1 MAKTGRTATVAL
13 VAFMALGLAGRAS
26 GNDTIAKT
34 EQPKP
39 TIVLHVTN
47 YAELSP
53 EVIDAAKAR
62 VAAVYAVIGVRTVW
76 DDRGMAVSR
85 LQNGELHVNVLVLP
99 RDMKQR
105 KGSAEG
111 TKAHVLGQAHLP
123 SGRAYIFCDRIAEMA
138 GLPASFP
145 TALADVI
152 AHEVGHLVL
161 QEGGH
166 SPSGI
171 MRASLHGRFVH
182 VQSFNRDEERIIRA
196 TLKGAN

>member
-1 MAKTGRTATVAL
+1 MAKTGRKLTVAL
-13 VAFMALGLAGRAS
+13 VGFMALGLAGRAS

-53 EVIDAAKAR
+53 EVINEAKAR

-76 DDRGMAVSR
+76 DDGGMAVSR
-85 LQNGELHVNVLVLP
+85 LENGELHVNVLVLP
-99 RDMKQR
+99 RDMKQT
-105 KGSAEG
+105 KSSAKG
-111 TKAHVLGQAHLP
+111 TKADVLGQAHLP
-123 SGRAYIFCDRIAEMA
+123 SGRAYIFCDKIAEMA
-138 GLPASFP
+138 GLPTSFP
-145 TALADVI
+145 NALADVI

-161 QEGGH
+161 QENGH

-171 MRASLHGRFVH
+171 MRASLHGRFMH
-182 VQSFNRDEERIIRA
+182 VQSFNRTEERTIRA
-196 TLKGAN
+196 TLMGTN

>member
-1 MAKTGRTATVAL
+1 MAKTGRKATAAL
-13 VAFMALGLAGRAS
+13 VACMALGLAGRAS
-26 GNDTIAKT
+26 GNDAIEKT
-34 EQPKP
+34 EQTKP

-47 YAELSP
+47 DAALSP
-53 EVIDAAKAR
+53 AVISAAKAR
-62 VAAVYAVIGVRTVW
+62 VAAVFAVIGVRTVW

-85 LQNGELHVNVLVLP
+85 LQNGELHVNILLLP
-99 RDMKQR
+99 RDMKQG
-105 KGSAEG
+105 KGS
-111 TKAHVLGQAHLP
+111 VLGQAHLP

-138 GLPASFP
+138 GLSASFP

-152 AHEVGHLVL
+152 AHEVGHLAL

-182 VQSFNRDEERIIRA
+182 VRSFNRDEERIIRA
-196 TLKGAN
+196 TLMGTN

>member
-1 MAKTGRTATVAL
+1 MAKTGRKATAAL
-13 VAFMALGLAGRAS
+13 VACMALGLAGQAS
-26 GNDTIAKT
+26 GNDTIEKT
-34 EQPKP
+34 EQTKP

-47 YAELSP
+47 DAALSP
-53 EVIDAAKAR
+53 EVINAAKAR

-99 RDMKQR
+99 RDMKQSSG
-105 KGSAEG
+105 KG

-182 VQSFNRDEERIIRA
+182 VQSFNRTEERTIRA
-196 TLKGAN
+196 ALMGTN

>member
-1 MAKTGRTATVAL
+1 MAKTGRTARVAV
-13 VAFMALGLAGRAS
+13 VAFMALGLAARAS

-85 LQNGELHVNVLVLP
+85 LQNGELHVNVLLLP
-99 RDMKQR
+99 RDK
-105 KGSAEG
+105 KG
-111 TKAHVLGQAHLP
+111 TNAHVLGQAHLP
-123 SGRAYIFCDRIAEMA
+123 SGRAYIFCDRIAGMA
-138 GLPASFP
+138 GLPTSFA

-152 AHEVGHLVL
+152 AHEVGHLAL
-161 QEGGH
+161 QGGGH

-171 MRASLHGRFVH
+171 MRASLHGRFKH
-182 VQSFNRDEERIIRA
+182 VQSFNRTEERTIRA
-196 TLKGAN
+196 ALMGTD

>member
-1 MAKTGRTATVAL
+1 MAKTGRTARVAV
-13 VAFMALGLAGRAS
+13 VAFLALGLAGRAS
-26 GNDTIAKT
+26 GNDTIEKT
-34 EQPKP
+34 EQTKP

-47 YAELSP
+47 DAALSP
-53 EVIDAAKAR
+53 EVIGAAKAR

-85 LQNGELHVNVLVLP
+85 LQNGELHVNVLLLP
-99 RDMKQR
+99 RDMRQR
-105 KGSAEG
+105 KSSAG
-111 TKAHVLGQAHLP
+111 PKVQLLGQAHLP
-123 SGRAYIFCDRIAEMA
+123 SGRAYIFCDKIAEMA
-138 GLPASFP
+138 GLPESFP

-166 SPSGI
+166 SRSGI

-182 VQSFNRDEERIIRA
+182 VQSFNRTEERTIRA
-196 TLKGAN
+196 ALMGTN

>member
-1 MAKTGRTATVAL
+1 MAKTGRTARVAV

-47 YAELSP
+47 YADLSP

-85 LQNGELHVNVLVLP
+85 LENGELHVNVLVLP

-105 KGSAEG
+105 SGSAKG
-111 TKAHVLGQAHLP
+111 TKAQLLGQAHLP
-123 SGRAYIFCDRIAEMA
+123 SGRAYIFCDKIAEMA
-138 GLPASFP
+138 GLPESFP

-161 QEGGH
+161 QESGH

-171 MRASLHGRFVH
+171 MRASLHGRFMH
-182 VQSFNRDEERIIRA
+182 VQSFNRTEERTIRA
-196 TLKGAN
+196 ALMGTN